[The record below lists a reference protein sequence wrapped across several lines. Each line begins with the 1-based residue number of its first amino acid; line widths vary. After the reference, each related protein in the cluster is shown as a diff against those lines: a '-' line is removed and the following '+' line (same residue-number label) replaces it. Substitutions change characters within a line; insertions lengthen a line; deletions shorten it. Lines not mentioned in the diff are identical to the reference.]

1 MEIFPLEEGI
11 YSVDKEKNLTLLT
24 ELNNQTVSK
33 FIRMAVRPFLIKL
46 KNDIVL
52 LDCGLSTDNQDDF
65 MIISLLKQHN
75 IKPDQIT
82 KILLSHLHK
91 DHIEGL
97 GYFQKG
103 LFVQHFP
110 NAAIYVNKEELE
122 YSLSQKGNP
131 SYNYDLLLQISSM
144 PNLKTMTALRGNI
157 TSEIAFEVVGGHS
170 PFHQAFW
177 IIEEDQTIFYGG
189 DNLPQAHYLDFHI
202 AYKTDYDGR
211 KAMELRQQWEQQA
224 KDTHWTILLYHDLK
238 LSTLTY

>member
-24 ELNNQTVSK
+24 ELNDQTVSK
-33 FIRMAVRPFLIKL
+33 SIRMAVRPFLIRL

-52 LDCGLSTDNQDDF
+52 LDCGLGTQSQDDY
-65 MIISLLKQHN
+65 MIIYHLKQHN

-97 GYFQKG
+97 GYFQEG

-110 NAAIYVNKEELE
+110 NAAIYVNKNELE

-131 SYNYDLLLQISSM
+131 SYNHDLLQQISSM
-144 PNLKTMTALRGNI
+144 PNLQIMSALEGNI
-157 TSEIAFEVVGGHS
+157 TPEITFEVVGGHS

-211 KAMELRQQWEQQA
+211 KAMELRQQWEQRA
-224 KDTHWTILLYHDLK
+224 KEKHWTILLYHDLK
-238 LSTLTY
+238 LPKLTY